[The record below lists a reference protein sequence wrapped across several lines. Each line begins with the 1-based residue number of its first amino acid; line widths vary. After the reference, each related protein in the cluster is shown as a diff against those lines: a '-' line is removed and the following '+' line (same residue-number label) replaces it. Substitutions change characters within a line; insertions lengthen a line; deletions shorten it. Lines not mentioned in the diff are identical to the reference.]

1 MNLDIHLQIDEKDIS
16 LSALAKL
23 ILRLNATSAESATE
37 QVADTAAMGTHSTV
51 PETPETAA
59 KTATEQVADTAAMGT
74 HSTPAETP
82 KSTAKSATE
91 QVAETAAMGTH
102 STVPETPKSTA
113 KSATEQVAETAA
125 MGTHSTSAESA
136 KTATV
141 PETTFTMFADPE
153 PDADKMTAIRDKLR
167 TIAKNGRRDEAKA
180 VMLKYRV
187 PALSKLDSLTDEEL
201 TSMFNEVMAL

>member
-1 MNLDIHLQIDEKDIS
+1 MRRKFTKKEKSMNLDIHLQIDEKDIS
-16 LSALAKL
+16 LNALARL
-23 ILRLNATSAESATE
+23 ILRLSKTSAET
-37 QVADTAAMGTHSTV
+37 
-51 PETPETAA
+51 
-59 KTATEQVADTAAMGT
+59 
-74 HSTPAETP
+74 
-82 KSTAKSATE
+82 ATE

-102 STVPETPKSTA
+102 STVPETPET
-113 KSATEQVAETAA
+113 ATEQV
-125 MGTHSTSAESA
+125 AESA

-167 TIAKNGRRDEAKA
+167 AIAKNGRRDEAKA

-201 TSMFNEVMAL
+201 SRMYDEVMAL

>member
-1 MNLDIHLQIDEKDIS
+1 
-16 LSALAKL
+16 
-23 ILRLNATSAESATE
+23 
-37 QVADTAAMGTHSTV
+37 MGTHSTV

-59 KTATEQVADTAAMGT
+59 ETATEQV
-74 HSTPAETP
+74 
-82 KSTAKSATE
+82 
-91 QVAETAAMGTH
+91 
-102 STVPETPKSTA
+102 
-113 KSATEQVAETAA
+113 
-125 MGTHSTSAESA
+125 AESA

-167 TIAKNGRRDEAKA
+167 AIAKNGRRDEAKA

-201 TSMFNEVMAL
+201 SRMYDEVMAL